1 LAAESALKAKGI
13 DKVFIYCVNDAAVM
27 KAWGEAQGV
36 TGEGLISFWADN
48 LSALTKALG
57 VEITNGG
64 PLADLGPGRCKRFVL
79 GVTDGTVDFV
89 QLSYAVDDP
98 AGDNDASGPVTAET
112 LVEKILTLL

>member
-1 LAAESALKAKGI
+1 
-13 DKVFIYCVNDAAVM
+13 M

>member
-1 LAAESALKAKGI
+1 
-13 DKVFIYCVNDAAVM
+13 M
-27 KAWGEAQGV
+27 
-36 TGEGLISFWADN
+36 
-48 LSALTKALG
+48 
-57 VEITNGG
+57 EITNGG